1 MKQLLAFLFVILISL
16 CPALAGDIRFY
27 GSDKLSCSL
36 FTDML
41 QDSRGYLW
49 IATGY
54 GLNRY
59 DGVTF
64 EGYYNDA
71 SDPSSLMDD
80 NVLSLCEDRQHRLW
94 VGTNVGLQRYD
105 PVYNCFE
112 SIPFH
117 DVVYPSI
124 QDVLSLRSGELLVA
138 TSGYGIGVLDE
149 DTRELSRYEALNQA
163 AGSPAGINRM
173 FEDAEGR
180 LWLAT
185 SKNGLIALKKDTDGQ
200 WKRLPE
206 GLFIH
211 NNASAV
217 TEATDGTILVAAG
230 GWVYLLA
237 PGGKEFVPLGGRQSD
252 GYQIH
257 AIGRLSDGEVYVAT
271 YGRGFYR
278 VNREEGRLASV
289 EVDNPWLYLPEANA
303 VCFCEDRDK
312 NVWIGCFQSGLL
324 QISHKSD
331 HFVSWAVPEGK
342 SLSGLYV
349 DRDGTVWGGVSPA
362 GFGSFDE
369 QGRFTLRC
377 PMKETVISA
386 CRKDDHTF
394 WVGTYGHGLLEVDL
408 RRGTA
413 TPVFKESFRRIK
425 SLVTDESGHYLYVA
439 DFGYGVNC
447 FAIGDR
453 SLTPA
458 DGQQADI
465 DPALKNRWVNVMM
478 RGRGNKL
485 WIGHYQGID
494 CYDMGSRS
502 YVTLPGDSVL
512 GGCICYSLL
521 EDRQGNIWI
530 GTNKGLWMYDPV
542 HAAFTAHTAKEG
554 LVGGVVCGLAEDK
567 AGNIWCSTFKGISR
581 IHREKGREA
590 SIINYFST
598 SELGNSEYMR
608 GLYGYDAVHDR
619 VYFGQ
624 SVGVTSFQP
633 VSMAVE
639 AYRHPVVL
647 THVFIGNLPV
657 DKQMTT
663 PERKYKVDRR
673 IEDVEHI
680 ELAHEDNIF
689 SLVFSTMD
697 FVNAGNI
704 YYEYRF
710 ANRTPVWSRTL
721 AGENRI
727 AFMHLPA
734 GTYQLE
740 VRACLNGSYSPVK
753 TLWLEVRPVWYLSGW
768 AYLVYAL
775 LLLAILYLVYYFIR
789 RKQQE
794 KLSEEKLRFFINV
807 AHELR
812 SPMTLI
818 ISPLES
824 LLGKPHDAATTKA
837 LRAMY
842 RNSNRIL
849 SLLNQLLDIR
859 RIDKGQMKMALS
871 RTDLVVFIDDL
882 YQLFAFQAEKKH
894 ITFSFEHEADELYAW
909 IDRNNFDKVL
919 VNILSN
925 ALKYTPDGG
934 DIRIVLREG
943 HDSKRS
949 GALKDYVEIAVSD
962 TGSGIDENKL
972 ERIFERFYQASS
984 SLHTNSLGFGIG
996 LNLARLLVELHHGTI
1011 VAMNRKDT
1019 HGSIFVIHIPLG
1031 NAHLRADE
1039 LCTEEPDF
1047 HSLELPQPAGLS
1059 AIGTGQ
1065 EEENRKSVRAK
1076 TSYKV
1081 LVVDDDEEVCSFVR
1095 TELEPIYKVVTAGN
1109 GKEAMQLVLSE
1120 QPDLVVSDVVMP
1132 EMDGYALVKM
1142 LKTNDATSHI
1152 PIILLSSKS
1161 ELSDRLQGLE
1171 SGVDAYLAKPF
1182 VMQELESLIYTTL
1195 TNRMKLRGKLL
1206 GLTESDEVKLPE
1218 IKSNDSALMERVMR
1232 SIQENIA
1239 NPDFSVESLAE
1250 AVGLSRVQLH
1260 RKLKELTGLPA
1271 SDLIRNVRMK
1281 HAATL
1286 LKENKVNIAQV
1297 AYAVG
1302 YTNQTYF
1309 STCFRKYWGVSPTDY
1324 IEKVSQ

>member
-1 MKQLLAFLFVILISL
+1 M
-16 CPALAGDIRFY
+16 
-27 GSDKLSCSL
+27 
-36 FTDML
+36 
-41 QDSRGYLW
+41 
-49 IATGY
+49 
-54 GLNRY
+54 
-59 DGVTF
+59 
-64 EGYYNDA
+64 
-71 SDPSSLMDD
+71 
-80 NVLSLCEDRQHRLW
+80 
-94 VGTNVGLQRYD
+94 
-105 PVYNCFE
+105 
-112 SIPFH
+112 
-117 DVVYPSI
+117 
-124 QDVLSLRSGELLVA
+124 
-138 TSGYGIGVLDE
+138 
-149 DTRELSRYEALNQA
+149 
-163 AGSPAGINRM
+163 
-173 FEDAEGR
+173 
-180 LWLAT
+180 
-185 SKNGLIALKKDTDGQ
+185 
-200 WKRLPE
+200 
-206 GLFIH
+206 
-211 NNASAV
+211 
-217 TEATDGTILVAAG
+217 
-230 GWVYLLA
+230 
-237 PGGKEFVPLGGRQSD
+237 
-252 GYQIH
+252 
-257 AIGRLSDGEVYVAT
+257 
-271 YGRGFYR
+271 
-278 VNREEGRLASV
+278 
-289 EVDNPWLYLPEANA
+289 
-303 VCFCEDRDK
+303 
-312 NVWIGCFQSGLL
+312 
-324 QISHKSD
+324 
-331 HFVSWAVPEGK
+331 
-342 SLSGLYV
+342 
-349 DRDGTVWGGVSPA
+349 
-362 GFGSFDE
+362 
-369 QGRFTLRC
+369 
-377 PMKETVISA
+377 
-386 CRKDDHTF
+386 
-394 WVGTYGHGLLEVDL
+394 
-408 RRGTA
+408 
-413 TPVFKESFRRIK
+413 
-425 SLVTDESGHYLYVA
+425 
-439 DFGYGVNC
+439 NC

-710 ANRTPVWSRTL
+710 ANRTSVWSRTL

-789 RKQQE
+789 RKQQ
-794 KLSEEKLRFFINV
+794 EKLRFFINV

-1065 EEENRKSVRAK
+1065 EEENRKPVRAK

-1132 EMDGYALVKM
+1132 EMDGYALVKI